1 MISISSPHSLG
12 GVHLAQAFAR
22 LFRLPVGILAALAG
36 CASIYVLD
44 ATAPLRAYLLTAF
57 MLVCMT
63 SAACAIN
70 DYWDLDKDRIDHPER
85 PLPSGDLSLSQAW
98 WAAIILFSC
107 ALIAAL
113 GAGILPFILVLTSTV
128 LLWNYS
134 HLLLYNGI
142 LGNLIVAVVVSALV
156 LLGSLVIHQP
166 FTMLYPA
173 GFLFCYAL
181 AKEIIWDIH
190 DAEGDRSQGIIT
202 IANSWGDRVAFAI
215 AWGLLSFLLG
225 SVPIA
230 LYLLPMA
237 HPWLFTVFSLILLV
251 SLEAALARYQQ
262 QRNSAAYQGFIF
274 WERLGMLCGI
284 IALLET
290 APAV

>member
-1 MISISSPHSLG
+1 
-12 GVHLAQAFAR
+12 
-22 LFRLPVGILAALAG
+22 LAALAG

-44 ATAPLRAYLLTAF
+44 ATAPLKLYLLTALI
-57 MLVCMT
+57 LVSMT

-70 DYWDLDKDRIDHPER
+70 DYWDIGKDRIDHPER
-85 PLPSGDLSLSQAW
+85 PLPSGQLSLSQAW
-98 WAAIILFSC
+98 WAAVTLFSC

-113 GAGILPFILVLTSTV
+113 AAGVSPFILVVISTV

-134 HLLLYNGI
+134 HLLLYSGI
-142 LGNLIVAVVVSALV
+142 LGNLVVATVVAALIF
-156 LLGSLVIHQP
+156 LGSLVVHRP
-166 FTMLYPA
+166 FTMLYPT

-181 AKEIIWDIH
+181 AKEIIWDTH
-190 DAEGDRSQGIIT
+190 DTEGDRSQGIIT
-202 IANSWGDRVAFAI
+202 IANEWGDQVAFAI
-215 AWGLLSFLLG
+215 AWALLGLLLG

-237 HPWLFTVFSLILLV
+237 HPLLFTGFSLFLLV
-251 SLEAALARYQQ
+251 SLGIALAHYQQ
-262 QRNSAAYQGFIF
+262 QRTVSAYQKFIR

-284 IALLET
+284 IALLGT